1 MKKIF
6 LLLAAAALLTA
17 TGCEDLD
24 QAPIS
29 SGSVPTFYKSADDF
43 NQALNATYSTLRSWP
58 DRTLTMSETR
68 SDNIYGVSTQGIRTW
83 EPINNFS
90 LGVVANEYPADA
102 WSADYLAIYR
112 ANVLLDQLEQNGTV
126 LTDAARKSTEAQA
139 RFLRAFYY
147 FDLVRYFGR
156 VPLVDKPLEPQDVAK
171 LGRAPV
177 ADVYSL
183 IVSDLQNAAANLPVS
198 YAAADAG
205 RVTSGAAKSLLALVY
220 MTRSGD
226 TYGGIQGPGL
236 GTNDYAAALG
246 LLNEVI
252 ASGQYQL
259 ITAAGT
265 SPNAYANVFSYT
277 NESNNGNRE
286 VIFDV
291 QYISG
296 GVGLGGS
303 FPSILVTNNYFTS
316 IGVGTTFGTGDEL
329 RPASNSLLNSYAT
342 GDLRKGVNFQVGY
355 TAGTAVETRAAFKKY
370 INGALRGTTRTDWPI
385 NFIVLRYADV
395 LLLKAECLLRSG
407 GSQSEAL
414 GLVNQIRRR
423 AYGLSITAPSPVADL
438 TSVNLDQLLEERRRE
453 FAGEGIRW
461 HDLVRT
467 GRMVSVMNAWIT
479 ADDTNNRIRKPLNA
493 NDVLYPVPQQEM
505 AASSYSYEQNP
516 GY

>member
-6 LLLAAAALLTA
+6 LLLAAAALLST

-29 SGSVPTFYKSADDF
+29 AGSVPTFYKSADDF
-43 NQALNATYSTLRSWP
+43 TQALNATYSTLRAWP

-68 SDNIYGVSTQGIRTW
+68 SDNIYGVSSQGIRVW

-90 LGVVANEYPADA
+90 LGVVANEYPADT

-112 ANVLLDQLEQNGTV
+112 TNVLLDQLEQNGAV

-171 LGRAPV
+171 IARTPV
-177 ADVYSL
+177 ADVYAL
-183 IVSDLQNAAANLPVS
+183 IISDLQAAAANLPAT
-198 YAAADAG
+198 YTGADVG
-205 RVTSGAAKSLLALVY
+205 RITSGAAKSLLALVY
-220 MTRSGD
+220 MTRSGS

-236 GTNDYAAALG
+236 GTNDYATALG

-252 ASGQYQL
+252 GSGQYQL

-265 SPNAYANVFSYT
+265 APNAYANVFSYT
-277 NESNNGNRE
+277 NENNRE

-296 GVGLGGS
+296 GVGLGAGY
-303 FPSILVTNNYFTS
+303 PSILVTNNYFTS

-342 GDLRKGVNFQVGY
+342 GDVRKAVNFQVGY

-370 INGALRGTTRTDWPI
+370 INGALRGTSRTDWPI
-385 NFIVLRYADV
+385 NFIVMRYADV
-395 LLLKAECLLRSG
+395 LLLKAECILQG
-407 GSQSEAL
+407 GGGTQAEAL
-414 GLVNQIRRR
+414 TIVNQIRSR
-423 AYGLSITAPSPVADL
+423 AGLSTPL
-438 TSVNLDQLLEERRRE
+438 TSLTLDQLLEERRRE

-461 HDLVRT
+461 HDLVRS
-467 GRMVSVMNAWIT
+467 GRMVTVMNAWVT
-479 ADDTNNRIRKPLNA
+479 ADDANNRIRKPLTA
-493 NDVLYPVPQQEM
+493 NDVLYPVPQQEL